1 MPAGI
6 GGHLWRAL
14 RHALGKILAWAGAT
28 FAVTALLVEV
38 IAIVA
43 SGSAALRSPA
53 THLTAVALGLA
64 LAYAVGLLTLIAE
77 TVALL
82 ARGATDLER
91 TGVSAV
97 ERLER
102 IKQPL

>member
-1 MPAGI
+1 MPAGVV
-6 GGHLWRAL
+6 GHLWRAL
-14 RHALGKILAWAGAT
+14 RHAFGKILAWSGAA
-28 FAVTALLVEV
+28 FVVTALLVEGIGV
-38 IAIVA
+38 LA

-53 THLTAVALGLA
+53 THLAAAALGLA
-64 LAYAVGLLTLIAE
+64 VGYAVGLFTLLAE

-91 TGVSAV
+91 EGVSTQ